1 MDITSDNYCT
11 ACGGKYS
18 TQYYQRRAADEPPD
32 KVEFCPNC
40 PLDVRKLDL
49 TPESL
54 STKVYSNKERAT
66 NTRRSST
73 IIPNILNRSGS
84 RTCIVVEGSAANRCL
99 KSAKNDN
106 LPQYIITSITIPVIR
121 GSGKGLTDYYTN
133 SIVKNEAHIVSSSS
147 TIAPLVQVQELDIYK
162 LKQTDKPK
170 YQEYASGY
178 EIILQPMNN
187 AEYTFLRMT
196 DNNDKA
202 KLYVLLHET
211 STKSNKTEE
220 KVLCILEEILA
231 IYGTE
236 NSIKSFMSPS
246 IISSLYTQSAKAYD
260 WPSAPE
266 TGYSYTW
273 KPDGERFWYIR
284 YGTVWLFS
292 RRLLSGSIAGWNLE
306 NSVKVAHKVGP
317 VLDVEVM
324 IGHDPILIDVLVL
337 DSGLSTPPTRSL
349 RDVLDA
355 YYSIEDIGV
364 PIYVRE
370 YYSKEVDVYK
380 NKESLTY
387 PVDGVVGIQD
397 GSMTIIKLKTTKS
410 IELLLD
416 ESGDLLTSDNIPI
429 AKSSMQDIYK
439 PGDIIELRIT
449 KERNS
454 SNIVID
460 EIILRTDKTKANSY
474 KVCLDILHTML
485 DKPDTLERRKAL
497 VWCNTVR
504 NKLHQIAAGPSE
516 RGRVVLDIGAGDGQ
530 EVSDYSNDP
539 NVTYMLLEPDERKC
553 RSLIRRLQGKG
564 TSRFFNGA
572 IHFSHVIASLST
584 GNLHYA
590 VICATLSEIL
600 KQENCIK
607 ILRGCTRYCIASF
620 SISYIK
626 DDIIR
631 LAMSGLDIVGCG
643 YLYDDTD
650 SRGYLINE
658 SGVVMKRETNTE
670 ASVKWGSDKVFNEY
684 AICKHDFKGIFHIRN
699 ATELIPVFKSE
710 NTGLLSTISS
720 NVYIISTRKYI

>member
-1 MDITSDNYCT
+1 MTTTSDSFCT
-11 ACGGKYS
+11 ACGGVFS
-18 TQYYQRRAADEPPD
+18 VQYYQRRAADEPPD

-40 PLDVRKLDL
+40 PLDVRQLNL
-49 TPESL
+49 TLQSSNIRDYRGGEKT
-54 STKVYSNKERAT
+54 TKTKRG
-66 NTRRSST
+66 ST
-73 IIPNILNRSGS
+73 IISDILYRSGS
-84 RTCIVVEGSAANRCL
+84 RICILVEGSAANRCL
-99 KSAKNDN
+99 KLARNNN
-106 LPQYIITSITIPVIR
+106 LPQSIVTSITVPVLR
-121 GSGKGLTDYYTN
+121 GPGKGLTDYYTN
-133 SIVKNEAHIVSSSS
+133 SIVKDEAHIVSSSN
-147 TIAPLVQVQELDIYK
+147 TIAPLVQVQELDIYRHRQSDK
-162 LKQTDKPK
+162 LK

-178 EIILQPMNN
+178 EIILPPIGM
-187 AEYTFLRMT
+187 AEHTFLRIT
-196 DNNDKA
+196 DNTEKA
-202 KLYVLLHET
+202 KLYILLGEDNI
-211 STKSNKTEE
+211 KSNKTEE
-220 KVLCILEEILA
+220 GVLYILEEILA
-231 IYGTE
+231 TYGTE
-236 NSIKSFMSPS
+236 TSIKSFMSPS

-266 TGYSYTW
+266 VGYSYTW

-284 YGTVWLFS
+284 YGTVWIFS
-292 RRLLSGSIAGWNLE
+292 RRLLSGSITGWNLE
-306 NSVKVAHKVGP
+306 SSTRVVNKVGP

-337 DSGLSTPPTRSL
+337 DSGISTSPTRSL

-370 YYSKEVDVYK
+370 YYSRETDVYK
-380 NKESLTY
+380 NKDLLTY

-410 IELLLD
+410 IELMLN
-416 ESGDLLTSDNIPI
+416 EHGSLLTSDDIPI
-429 AKSSMQDIYK
+429 AKSELQSIYE
-439 PGDIIELRIT
+439 PGNIIELRIT
-449 KERNS
+449 KERNNS
-454 SNIVID
+454 GLTID

-474 KVCLDILHTML
+474 KVCLDILHTMM
-485 DKPDTLERRKAL
+485 DKPETLERRKAL

-530 EVSDYSNDP
+530 EISDYSNDP

-584 GNLHYA
+584 GNLRYA
-590 VICATLSEIL
+590 VLCATLSEIL

-626 DDIIR
+626 DDLLR

-643 YLYDDTD
+643 YLYDNVDTN
-650 SRGYLINE
+650 GYLINE
-658 SGVVMKRETNTE
+658 YGVTMKQESNTE
-670 ASVKWGSDKVFNEY
+670 ASVKWGSDRVFDEY
-684 AICKHDFKGIFHIRN
+684 AIRKSDFKDIFHIRS
-699 ATELIPVFKSE
+699 ATELIPVFRSD
-710 NTGLLSTISS
+710 NTGLLNSVSS
-720 NVYIISTRKYI
+720 NVYMISTRKYI